1 MLKKENVWIKDFSNK
16 EEVFNFIGEMTN
28 AKNSNISI
36 SEVVSK
42 LKAREE
48 EVSTGF
54 EDGIAI
60 PHGKIENLD
69 EPIINVIRTSDINW
83 PSMDGNGTNF
93 IICILVPING
103 GSEHLK
109 ILGEIT
115 RKLVNSEFRNALKA
129 ANEDEIVSL
138 INGVSSEKLDLD
150 DSKVDEFYLGVTK
163 CPVGIAHTYL
173 AAEKLSEAAEELGVK
188 IKVETQ
194 GSAGVENKITSS
206 DVNRCNGVIIAA
218 DAQIEGKSRFVGK
231 KVLEVPI
238 KPTLT
243 DAKSLFNDVKSARV
257 LEGVKE
263 ESSEENVS
271 IMKAVMNGVSHMI
284 PFVVLGGLFIAL
296 SLSIGGEP
304 TANGLVIP
312 EGSIWNS
319 VSAIGGIGFM
329 LMIPILAGYIAYAI
343 AGRAALAPAMIG
355 AMIAND
361 PNILQTGA
369 GTGFLG
375 ALLVGILVGYIV
387 RWINTWKVPKELRA
401 IMPIFV
407 IPILTTIIIAIL
419 FIFVLGKPLDMLMN
433 SLNGLLSYL
442 SSNTYLS
449 IFLGIALGSMIAID
463 MGGPF
468 NKTAFIF
475 GVGSITAGHPEIM
488 GAVAAAIAVPP
499 LSMGLATL
507 IRPRVFTEEEKGT
520 GIAALLMGFIGI
532 TEGAIPFAASDPK
545 RVIPSIMIGSATASV
560 IALQLKITNM
570 VPHGGPIV
578 GILGGTN
585 NLLLY
590 LLSILIG
597 VIVSALIVVSL
608 KSKRK

>member
-1 MLKKENVWIKDFSNK
+1 MLKKENVWIKDFSSK
-16 EEVFNFIGEMTN
+16 EEVFDFIAKQTN
-28 AKNSNISI
+28 AKNSDISVE
-36 SEVVSK
+36 EVVTK
-42 LKAREE
+42 LKQRED

-60 PHGKIENLD
+60 PHGKIENLS
-69 EPIINVIRTSDINW
+69 EPIINVIKTSDINW
-83 PSMDGNGTNF
+83 PSMDGQGTNF
-93 IICILVPING
+93 IICILVPIDG
-103 GSEHLK
+103 GSDHLK

-115 RKLVNSEFRNALKA
+115 RKLVSKDFRDKLKSASE
-129 ANEDEIVSL
+129 EEIVSL
-138 INGVSSEKLDLD
+138 INGVSNDKDVINTS
-150 DSKVDEFYLGVTK
+150 DEDFYLGVTK

-173 AAEKLSEAAEELGVK
+173 AAEKLEEAASDLGVN

-194 GSAGVENKITSS
+194 GSAGIENKITTE
-206 DVNRCNGVIIAA
+206 DIKKAKGVIIAA
-218 DAQIEGKSRFVGK
+218 DAQIEGKNRFVGK
-231 KVLEVPI
+231 NVLEVPI
-238 KPTLT
+238 KASLS
-243 DAKSLFNDVKSARV
+243 DAKSLFNDVKSAKK
-257 LEGVKE
+257 LEGNLE
-263 ESSEENVS
+263 ESTSDNVS
-271 IMKAVMNGVSHMI
+271 IMKAIMNGVSHMI
-284 PFVVLGGLFIAL
+284 PFVVLGGLFIAISL
-296 SLSIGGEP
+296 SLGGTP
-304 TANGLVIP
+304 TPEGLVIP
-312 EGSIWNS
+312 EGSFWNS

-361 PNILQTGA
+361 PTILHTQA

-387 RWINTWKVPKELRA
+387 RWMNSWKIPKELRA

-407 IPILTTIIIAIL
+407 IPILTTIIIALL
-419 FIFVLGKPLDMLMN
+419 FIFVLGKPLDFLMVMLN
-433 SLNGLLSYL
+433 NLLTFL
-442 SSNTYLS
+442 SSNPYLS
-449 IFLGIALGSMIAID
+449 IFLGIALGSMIAFD

-507 IRPRVFTEEEKGT
+507 IRPSVFTEEEKGA

-532 TEGAIPFAASDPK
+532 TEGAIPFAAADPK

-560 IALQLKITNM
+560 IALQFKITDM

-578 GILGGTN
+578 GVLGGTN
-585 NLLLY
+585 NILLY
-590 LLSILIG
+590 FVAILAG
-597 VIVSALIVVSL
+597 VIVSSITVIAL